1 MYLTAPNALKFNKT
15 YKISIKFR
23 DNDDRKLKLSIP
35 SLSTRQY
42 FTGEINNN
50 CSIIKSNSL
59 KLNIKAVK
67 ENDNYVL
74 KIKCDGQI
82 LMKKYYW
89 NNGRITSKHPNDQF
103 KDILDLLYYLD
114 FIFGSNGKKVFGGNP
129 YFSKVLTP
137 NTFNNFAVQVNSRG
151 HCTSTDKEFI
161 RFYKNLAVFGDK
173 IEKLSSNPITVSPGL
188 KGMAYVFGRLTKSWG
203 KSFGNTSIFLSKPFL
218 SIPGYSNLDKMG
230 FGGLV
235 IKVVLY
241 ALCDID
247 FNGNLSTG
255 DFLFDLAI
263 IALVLV
269 TGGGSLLPKG
279 GKILAK
285 LSKLFPKLKRIIKN
299 SKFSSKILEYWNLEK
314 SSTVFNF
321 VYSFLVNPLKTIVKW
336 PLNQFL
342 KHFKDENK
350 LVKWTYNF
358 YNNDLTKIDSY
369 KPSNWVNAM
378 MNLNEFSKKE
388 NQVNFYNK
396 IKTKVKEKAM
406 SLISKGFN
414 SLINLKALFNK
425 FSKNINFHKL
435 IRKSTIKK
443 SNRFKRKS
451 KKFINKSH
459 ARIRTNY
466 VAVKNKVKNT
476 YRYVSNKVKNVY
488 RNVSKKVYNFGRN
501 LYRRIKF

>member
-1 MYLTAPNALKFNKT
+1 M
-15 YKISIKFR
+15 
-23 DNDDRKLKLSIP
+23 
-35 SLSTRQY
+35 
-42 FTGEINNN
+42 
-50 CSIIKSNSL
+50 
-59 KLNIKAVK
+59 
-67 ENDNYVL
+67 
-74 KIKCDGQI
+74 
-82 LMKKYYW
+82 
-89 NNGRITSKHPNDQF
+89 
-103 KDILDLLYYLD
+103 
-114 FIFGSNGKKVFGGNP
+114 
-129 YFSKVLTP
+129 
-137 NTFNNFAVQVNSRG
+137 
-151 HCTSTDKEFI
+151 
-161 RFYKNLAVFGDK
+161 
-173 IEKLSSNPITVSPGL
+173 
-188 KGMAYVFGRLTKSWG
+188 
-203 KSFGNTSIFLSKPFL
+203 
-218 SIPGYSNLDKMG
+218 
-230 FGGLV
+230 
-235 IKVVLY
+235 
-241 ALCDID
+241 
-247 FNGNLSTG
+247 
-255 DFLFDLAI
+255 AI

-414 SLINLKALFNK
+414 SLINLKALF
-425 FSKNINFHKL
+425 INFNLHKL

-459 ARIRTNY
+459 ARIRANY